1 MSPFI
6 MLAGVGFL
14 LGAIMGLGIAYALEA
29 VSPIEG
35 LFLGGGLGGFLML
48 ALGIRSF
55 N

>member
-1 MSPFI
+1 MSPFL

-14 LGAIMGLGIAYALEA
+14 LGAVMGLGIAYALEA

-35 LFLGGGLGGFLML
+35 FLLGGGLGGFLML
-48 ALGIRSF
+48 ALGVRSY